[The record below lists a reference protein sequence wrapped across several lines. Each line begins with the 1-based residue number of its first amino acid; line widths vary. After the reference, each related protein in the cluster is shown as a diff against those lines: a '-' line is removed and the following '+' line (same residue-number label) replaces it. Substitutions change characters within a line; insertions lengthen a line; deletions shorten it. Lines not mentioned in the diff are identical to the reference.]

1 MRKATR
7 YLSTLA
13 LIAAMACEPAMAA
26 GGLGSSVKDLMDI
39 VLTILQSVGLIVV
52 SAGLCWGGYKI
63 IFKGANIM
71 DVAGPVL
78 GSVVVG
84 ASPWVAEQIV

>member
-39 VLTILQSVGLIVV
+39 VLTILQSV

-84 ASPWVAEQIV
+84 ASPWVAEQIL

>member
-1 MRKATR
+1 MRKTTR

-39 VLTILQSVGLIVV
+39 VLTILQSVGLIK
-52 SAGLCWGGYKI
+52 SSLRAQTSW
-63 IFKGANIM
+63 M
-71 DVAGPVL
+71 
-78 GSVVVG
+78 
-84 ASPWVAEQIV
+84 